1 MIWLLSNL
9 WWLVPVLLVL
19 VAAVAVFAGPGLP
32 VVLAL
37 LRRVPWQAWALLGA
51 VALLGATFQAGRHY
65 ERGVLAEAEKKAE
78 ASADARAA
86 KASAAA
92 TAKVEAA
99 RATISK
105 ETADA
110 AAEVRV
116 ILRDRACPAVPDRV
130 HELGREAVER
140 ARRELPAG

>member
-1 MIWLLSNL
+1 MIWLWSNF
-9 WWLVPVLLVL
+9 WWLG
-19 VAAVAVFAGPGLP
+19 AVAIVALAALNPAG
-32 VVLAL
+32 LAL
-37 LRRVPWQAWALLGA
+37 LRRVPLRYWLAIAA
-51 VALLGATFQAGRHY
+51 VALAGALFQAGRHY
-65 ERGVLAEAEKKAE
+65 ERGVLKEAAKQAEKA
-78 ASADARAA
+78 ADARAA
-86 KASAAA
+86 KASARAA
-92 TAKVEAA
+92 AKVEAD

-116 ILRDRACPAVPDRV
+116 ILRDRACPAIPDRV

>member
-1 MIWLLSNL
+1 MIWLWSNF
-9 WWLVPVLLVL
+9 WWLG
-19 VAAVAVFAGPGLP
+19 AVAIVALAALNPAG
-32 VVLAL
+32 LAL
-37 LRRVPWQAWALLGA
+37 LRRVKLRYWLILAA
-51 VALLGATFQAGRHY
+51 VALAGALFQAGRHY
-65 ERGVLAEAEKKAE
+65 ERGMLKEAAKQAEKA
-78 ASADARAA
+78 ADARAA
-86 KASAAA
+86 KASAKAA
-92 TAKVEAA
+92 AKVEAD

-116 ILRDRACPAVPDRV
+116 ILRDRACPAIPDRV